1 MIFTTI
7 TLSLNAPS
15 IEQHEPKAKGKTL
28 MFVWKILAFVTNP
41 PKGLRRVTC

>member
-1 MIFTTI
+1 MIYTTI

-28 MFVWKILAFVTNP
+28 MFVWTFFAFVTNP
-41 PKGLRRVTC
+41 RKGLRRVTC